1 MQKNS
6 RYPGS
11 GWDEISEGL
20 GVAVPARADPIIY
33 DWNELSSDR
42 VYNDAKVDLV
52 VSYIL
57 RGRRCRLL
65 KKLQV
70 QDVFESIS

>member
-6 RYPGS
+6 RYPRS
-11 GWDEISEGL
+11 GWDEIPEGL

-52 VSYIL
+52 VS
-57 RGRRCRLL
+57 RT
-65 KKLQV
+65 V
-70 QDVFESIS
+70 